1 MFEGNS
7 DTIHTH
13 VNKLNHIAKAVRI
26 VPTNDQS
33 MAEPE
38 VALRV
43 EFYMCPPCHSTSS
56 PTTTESSTTTSTTT
70 PSTTE
75 SSTTTSTTTPS
86 TTESSTTTS
95 TTTPSTTESSTT
107 TSTTT
112 PSTTESSTPQC
123 KYYNCFELKY
133 ILFMNIL

>member
-13 VNKLNHIAKAVRI
+13 VNKFNVIAKAVRI
-26 VPTNDQS
+26 VPANDQS

-43 EFYMCPPCHSTSS
+43 EFYTCPPCHSTSS
-56 PTTTESSTTTSTTT
+56 PSTTESTTT

-75 SSTTTSTTTPS
+75 SSTTTSTTTPP
-86 TTESSTTTS
+86 TTESSTT
-95 TTTPSTTESSTT
+95 
-107 TSTTT
+107 
-112 PSTTESSTPQC
+112 QC
-123 KYYNCFELKY
+123 KFFNCY
-133 ILFMNIL
+133 TWN